1 MPSVDSIIEDF
12 QKKATDI
19 LSQNK
24 IDLVLTAM
32 GDKNIRAAVDIYFND
47 KPQPAIVRV
56 WKDSKAK
63 PDMAEWRDMVVLFPI
78 APSTPQKYYEC
89 ESVGWDGHG
98 AATPNAVIGASRKAT
113 ETEVEIA
120 LDNIGEKV
128 SRVYDREQ
136 PYFIRAREVILAL
149 LDVL

>member
-1 MPSVDSIIEDF
+1 MPSVNSIIEDF
-12 QKKATDI
+12 QKKATGT
-19 LSQNK
+19 LNQNK
-24 IDLVLTAM
+24 IDLVLELAK
-32 GDKNIRAAVDIYFND
+32 DKNIRAAVDIYFND
-47 KPQPAIVRV
+47 KPQPAIVRI

-78 APSTPQKYYEC
+78 APANPQKYYEC

-98 AATPNAVIGASRKAT
+98 GANPRAVIGVSRKAT

-120 LDNIGEKV
+120 LDNIEEKV
-128 SRVYDREQ
+128 GKVYDREQ